1 MNKYFIKIFILF
13 VRCTFFSLPLF
24 AFNFPTNKDSAYY
37 TANFVYGYCDGP
49 PSFSRYAFTIF
60 KYVTFQ
66 NENGILYCFDINSD
80 FDFLSCYIT
89 GLYDLSSRVN
99 KEASYE
105 KDVIEKASYSLLG
118 AKYKFLRYDNIHNV
132 HVLFGVYNAF
142 QVKPIA
148 LGIERAENKMD
159 FIFSKSSSVHIFDQ
173 NGEADV
179 SVYNISDNYLYT
191 ANAHSKYL
199 QTVYSNYFLRKI
211 DTKLNPEIIDKIS
224 ILSAAWLGC
233 ISREKRAINR
243 EDFLKI
249 YYSTDFSSSD
259 ISKNVALVR
268 DFINNLSAKWKFEIF
283 KKGEVSSSFDVN
295 AVSKYSHSLTFQFPE
310 KRITMDN
317 KPVNLMSMRFV
328 ASNFDDEIYLMD
340 HDIYLNEKNSI
351 ITADVKSP
359 YLLSAKISDF
369 KKNPKLIIWKRISCK
384 PENMIEMLK
393 WEISPD
399 FTEIKEY
406 RKDGGEW
413 ELYSTMKKLPSEN

>member
-1 MNKYFIKIFILF
+1 MNKLFFKILILF
-13 VRCTFFSLPLF
+13 VQFTFFSLSLF
-24 AFNFPTNKDSAYY
+24 AFNLPNNKDSAYY
-37 TANFVYGYCDGP
+37 TANFVYSDYDGP
-49 PSFSRYAFTIF
+49 PSFSKYAFTIF

-66 NENGILYCFDINSD
+66 KENGILYCFDINSD
-80 FDFLSCYIT
+80 FDFLSCYIMS
-89 GLYDLSSRVN
+89 LYDLRSRVN
-99 KEASYE
+99 KEASCE
-105 KDVIEKASYSLLG
+105 KDVIEKSSYSRLG

-148 LGIERAENKMD
+148 LGIESAENKMD
-159 FIFSKSSSVHIFDQ
+159 FIFSKSDSVHVFDK

-211 DTKLNPEIIDKIS
+211 DTKLTPEIIDKIS

-233 ISREKRAINR
+233 VSREKRAISR

-249 YYSTDFSSSD
+249 YHSTDFSSSD

-268 DFINNLSAKWKFEIF
+268 DFINNLSAKWKFKIF
-283 KKGEVSSSFDVN
+283 KKGEVSSSFEVS

-310 KRITMDN
+310 KRITMDD
-317 KPVNLMSMRFV
+317 KLVNLMSMRFV
-328 ASNFDDEIYLMD
+328 ASNFNDEIYLMD
-340 HDIYLNEKNSI
+340 HDVYLNEKNSV
-351 ITADVKSP
+351 ITAEVKSP

-369 KKNPKLIIWKRISCK
+369 KNNPKLIIWKRISCK
-384 PENMIEMLK
+384 PENIVERLK
-393 WEISPD
+393 WEISSD

-406 RKDGGEW
+406 VKDGERW
-413 ELYSTMKKLPSEN
+413 KLQTVMTKQKDK